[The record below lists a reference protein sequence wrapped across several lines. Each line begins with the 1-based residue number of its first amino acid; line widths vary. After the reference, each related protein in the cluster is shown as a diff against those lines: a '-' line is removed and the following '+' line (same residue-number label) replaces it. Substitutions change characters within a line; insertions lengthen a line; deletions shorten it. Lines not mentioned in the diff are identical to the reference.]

1 VSLVPVYLDADS
13 CEARFVWALERLG
26 FDVALGTREV
36 AEGASDA
43 EQLDRAVEMGRVM
56 VTANTIDFARLHHSR
71 ANVGIEHFG
80 IVTRSQERQ
89 RSPEALAAALF
100 DLLNG
105 LTTDQLRNAHR
116 RI

>member
-1 VSLVPVYLDADS
+1 MNLVPLYLDADS
-13 CEARFVWALERLG
+13 CEARFVAALLRLG

-71 ANVGIEHFG
+71 ANSGIEHFG

-89 RSPEALAAALF
+89 RSPEALATILF
-100 DLLNG
+100 ELLDG
-105 LTTDQLRNAHR
+105 LTADQLRNSHHR
-116 RI
+116 I